1 MYFLVNPISNTL
13 LMLLRY
19 SLLPLLL
26 LTAVFA
32 RLGAQDFPPEDIC
45 VPFGQGLIT
54 NVINDNIPVG
64 TEGAYNTSFYEGPCF
79 FIDELGNL
87 SFADSATQER
97 CCGPQQPIVVTVF
110 RVLSDGNLEPIGEQV
125 INLTIKCF
133 KPDCGLVDLEEIE
146 QPEPDPNN
154 ENPVPPNC
162 ISACENS
169 TATYLFDQVPGYSY
183 DWIAV
188 NGAPNFNP
196 ALPGQVTVSWG
207 PLGGA
212 SLSVDVYDASGN
224 LLETRTWCVDLTP
237 APVADFTFTPV
248 VCLDQ
253 EVFFTNTSTGAPAT
267 FDWKFG
273 DGTTAQNVTN
283 PSHAYTTPG
292 TYTVTL
298 YATSS
303 STNPD
308 GSEGCCC
315 TDSISYDIMVDPLPG
330 PPIYWIS
337 TLCENDQSEYWTDVT
352 GCSSIVWTVSGNGNI
367 TSGQGTDRIEVDWG
381 AGPSGTITLAVT
393 DCDIDYCPQPST
405 AVVPIIS
412 SVGAIAGAVDVC
424 KGETVS
430 YELPKW
436 MTVDYQ
442 WSTSD
447 PGAVIV
453 SENGGHIV
461 TVTWPTVPG
470 TYDLLVEYG
479 SEFLAGLPGHSG
491 ADCTGSAVLSV
502 TVLGDFYITATP
514 NPVCFG
520 DPSFLQGFSD
530 IGFPSY
536 NWTVAGFP
544 GLDATG
550 PTATMNWPGPGI
562 YTVTADV
569 TNPDDYCIDS
579 RSVTVIVKDA
589 VEPTITGPIDY
600 CIGEPIV
607 YQVTSPTPGYD
618 YNWTISG
625 GSISL
630 GNGGPTVTV
639 SFSVLTGA
647 ALSVVGVDQGA
658 PNCVSDPAVV
668 NPVTKDFMG
677 IPVITG
683 PAPCT
688 NSTASYG
695 ISVPQHADATYTWSV
710 SPITAGS
717 VTANADTPNPTVTWN
732 NGPGSV
738 VLSVDI
744 ELCGQIL
751 TLDTLLQLS
760 TPVTPNIVQVS
771 SLCPGGTTMLEVDGT
786 QFSSVSWS
794 NGMTGPSIT
803 INSPGIYTVSTVDLN
818 GCPGVD
824 QITVEFADG
833 PAVSISLSGSDRI
846 CVNNPPFP
854 PNPVLSASTGAANTI
869 EWFCNSISQGSAAI
883 GNTTLTHVWSTDI
896 EVYAYTVVV
905 TDPNGCT
912 NSPDDPILI
921 YQEPCCG
928 APYVSEP
935 LAQFH
940 TFTAINRTPDCAIVD
955 LVANWSADSVNCH
968 AWDLPRYTVV
978 LGGGGD
984 TIGNIAN
991 DSLTIRL
998 PGVGCFQV
1006 ESGIYQWAYE
1016 FETNTVTDPVTGV
1029 TTQVTTAVDSI
1040 KCGNELVRTVC
1051 NPLLAEFDYTENC
1064 GEVTFINESLI
1075 DFGLTSGPVTYS
1087 WDFGDVSG
1095 TSTLENPVYPY
1106 TANGTYLVTLVVS
1119 DGACQSTFTF
1129 NVIVE
1134 HLPDSDF
1141 TLSPNPACYGEPV
1154 SFFGTGTDVISWIW
1168 DFGDGAVF
1176 VGFNPQHTFLPA
1188 AGFGTS
1194 VVTLTTVNGGG
1205 CTDVV
1210 SQTIVI
1216 NPAPAEEVISAS
1228 NTLIICDGESTTL
1241 SVPFVAGHTYLWT
1254 NGATGN
1260 SITVSTAGT
1269 FGLTI
1274 TSADDCVTEIDAV
1287 EVQLIPLPDAS
1298 WLGNPFIC
1306 DQGQTTLTASAG
1318 GGHTYKWENMTTGAV
1333 ITTRTYVVNYFA
1345 APPEQD
1351 ILLTVTN
1358 DFGCSSSSI
1367 IKVFQV
1373 DSPAPVV
1380 AITGGSC
1387 EGDGS
1392 TITVTNPEPDVIY
1405 SWSTGASGLSM
1416 FTYQAGNYTVIA
1428 TNTISGCTGSATATI
1443 NPLPDLCLVPTGC
1456 YTSCDPDTLYA
1467 PLGNYAYEWF
1477 DENGSLL
1484 DFDDSTVVSTS
1495 GQYYVVVMDLTTFCV
1510 ATSDPLILEVID
1522 CDSTA
1527 CDNLVT
1533 RLTPTS
1539 STAEEGC
1546 CYELTY
1552 ANLPDGVYA
1561 IRASSPDA
1569 ELTASAVNPALG
1581 YSGTPDAF
1589 TLEFAIDAS
1598 LTTELPVSMA
1608 GPGVA
1613 TICPEAVVNNP
1624 QTIYVDYLDAE
1635 GMVIC
1640 ADTLETFCEPRQ
1652 ECVYVTE
1659 DSLYCNDEGGLT
1671 FELTICVPDD
1681 LEFNIGYIQLMASS
1695 AAATAVLPVN
1705 LTLFPA
1711 LLPGECR
1718 TLSVSL
1724 ALMLPGDDFC
1734 YTIVGHSGDPDDDPT
1749 ALCCSDQEPRCL
1761 PIPDCSPCDDL
1772 FVEGV
1777 VPSDEGDCCYDIYL
1791 YDGSF
1796 LYDFD
1801 RVDLC
1806 LLGGSGATLNM
1817 MTSLGDDLTGTVNT
1831 TGTMASVYS
1840 TDGSA
1845 LPNGEV
1851 FQLPR
1856 ICLNDTDQTDYQ
1868 LEIKWIN
1875 GDNVLCRDTVNLF
1888 CEPDCGYLQEELIV
1902 CEGDRYVWS
1911 GNIVNSSEYDMSE
1924 AHITFPASSGLSA
1937 YNTSIDLGGPIAPG
1951 GVAFVSFEIGG
1962 PAGPGDVI
1970 CFTVSLHETNDDDGH
1985 LNCCNFEA
1993 CIVMPDCVL
2002 EDCSCEG
2009 FTNLVRAGVDTL
2021 NVGPGPRDYVLQPRN
2036 QFSACDVVFWR
2047 TRSRFSDSP
2056 WTSWSA
2062 YTNSYTLNASFDE
2075 NKAYQVTMRVVR
2087 TTPDGEICVAYTYP
2101 IFDFREPTDVSRFQP
2116 ELEIF
2121 PNPAT
2126 DEVTLIGTAD
2136 DFYRLGGTITLMDMN
2151 GRTVRTLNE
2160 QQIMDGA
2167 SRLVGLKG
2175 LAPGVYLL
2183 RGEGADGV
2191 WTKRFV
2197 KQ

>member
-1 MYFLVNPISNTL
+1 
-13 LMLLRY
+13 MLLRY
-19 SLLPLLL
+19 SLLLLL
-26 LTAVFA
+26 LLSAVFA

-54 NVINDNIPVG
+54 NVINDNIPAG
-64 TEGAYNTSFYEGPCF
+64 TEGAYTTSFYEGPCF

-87 SFADSATQER
+87 SFADSASQDR
-97 CCGPQQPIVVTVF
+97 CCGPQQPIIVTVF

-169 TATYLFDQVPGYSY
+169 TATYLFDQVSGYSY
-183 DWIAV
+183 DWMAV
-188 NGAPNFNP
+188 NGVPNFNP

-315 TDSISYDIMVDPLPG
+315 TDSISYDIEVDPLPG

-436 MTVDYQ
+436 MTVGYQ

-470 TYDLLVEYG
+470 TYDLRVEYG

-536 NWTVAGFP
+536 DWTVAGYP
-544 GLDATG
+544 SLDATG

-569 TNPDDYCIDS
+569 TNPDDYCISS

-589 VEPTITGPIDY
+589 VEPTITGPVDY
-600 CIGEPIV
+600 CVGEPIV
-607 YQVTSPTPGYD
+607 YQVTSPTPGYN
-618 YNWTISG
+618 YNWTIAG
-625 GSISL
+625 GSIIL

-647 ALSVVGVDQGA
+647 SLSVVGIDQGA

-668 NPVTKDFMG
+668 NPVTKDFVG
-677 IPVITG
+677 TPTITG

-738 VLSVDI
+738 ALSVDI
-744 ELCGQIL
+744 ELCGQTL
-751 TLDTLLQLS
+751 TVNAPLQLS
-760 TPVTPNIVQVS
+760 TPVSPNIVQIGG
-771 SLCPGGTTMLEVDGT
+771 LCPGGTTVLEVDGT

-794 NGMTGPSIT
+794 NGMPGPSIT
-803 INSPGIYTVSTVDLN
+803 IGSPGIYTVSTVDLN

-824 QITVEFADG
+824 QITVVLADG
-833 PAVSISLSGSDRI
+833 PAVSISLSGTDRI
-846 CVNNPPFP
+846 CVNNTPFP
-854 PNPVLSASTGAANTI
+854 SNPVLSASTGAANTI
-869 EWFCNSISQGSAAI
+869 EWFCNSISQGPAAT

-896 EVYAYTVVV
+896 LVYAYTVIV

-928 APYVSEP
+928 APYVVDDP
-935 LAQFH
+935 LAEFH

-978 LGGGGD
+978 IGGGGD

-1016 FETNTVTDPVTGV
+1016 YETTTVTDPATGI

-1040 KCGNELVRTVC
+1040 KCGEELVRTVC

-1064 GEVTFINESLI
+1064 GTVTFINESLV
-1075 DFGLTSGPVTYS
+1075 DLALTSGPVTYS
-1087 WDFGDVSG
+1087 WDFGDMSG
-1095 TSTLENPVYPY
+1095 TSTQENPVYPY
-1106 TANGTYLVTLVVS
+1106 AANGNYLVTLVIS
-1119 DGACQSTFTF
+1119 DGPCQSTFTF
-1129 NVIVE
+1129 NVTVE
-1134 HLPDSDF
+1134 NLPDSDF

-1154 SFFGTGTDVISWIW
+1154 SFFGTGTDVISWTW
-1168 DFGDGAVF
+1168 DFDDGAMF

-1205 CTDVV
+1205 CTDVT

-1216 NPAPAEEVISAS
+1216 NPAPADEVISAS

-1241 SVPFVAGHTYLWT
+1241 SVPFVAGHSYLWT

-1260 SITVSTAGT
+1260 SINVSTAGT

-1274 TSADDCVTEIDAV
+1274 TSADGCVTEVDAV

-1333 ITTRTYVVNYFA
+1333 ITTRTYMVNYFA
-1345 APPEQD
+1345 APPEQN

-1358 DFGCSSSSI
+1358 AFGCSSSSI

-1392 TITVTNPEPDVIY
+1392 TITVTNPEPDVVY
-1405 SWSTGASGLSM
+1405 SWSTGVTGLSM

-1484 DFDDSTVVSTS
+1484 DYDDSTVVSTS

-1522 CDSTA
+1522 CDSSA
-1527 CDNLVT
+1527 CDGLIT
-1533 RLTPTS
+1533 RLANVTTATS
-1539 STAEEGC
+1539 DC
-1546 CYELTY
+1546 CYELNY
-1552 ANLPDGVYA
+1552 SNLPNGIYG
-1561 IRASSPDA
+1561 IRVSSADA
-1569 ELTASAVNPALG
+1569 ELTASAVNPAFG
-1581 YSGTPDAF
+1581 YIGTPNAF
-1589 TLEFAIDAS
+1589 TLEFALDAS
-1598 LTTELPVSMA
+1598 LTNELPVLMT

-1613 TICPEAVVNNP
+1613 TICPTEITSNP
-1624 QTIYVDYLDAE
+1624 QILLVEYLDAD
-1635 GMVIC
+1635 GNVVC
-1640 ADTLETFCEPRQ
+1640 DDRLEMNCEAEPD
-1652 ECVYVTE
+1652 CVYVTE
-1659 DSLYCNDEGGLT
+1659 DELYCDDDGNLVLT
-1671 FELTICVPDD
+1671 FTVCVPTD
-1681 LEFNIGYIQLMASS
+1681 LDFSVAHLQLMAAS
-1695 AAATAVLPVN
+1695 AAAALNPAID
-1705 LTLFPA
+1705 LTLFPPLA
-1711 LLPGECR
+1711 PGDCR
-1718 TLSVSL
+1718 TFNVPLVDMP
-1724 ALMLPGDDFC
+1724 AGDDFC
-1734 YTIVGHSGDPDDDPT
+1734 YQLIGHSADPRLDPT
-1749 ALCCSDQEPRCL
+1749 ALCCSDPEPRCL
-1761 PIPDCSPCDDL
+1761 EIPDCDPCDNL
-1772 FVEGV
+1772 ITEGV
-1777 VPSDEGDCCYDIYL
+1777 ISVSDDGCCYDIYL
-1791 YDGSF
+1791 YDGEAS
-1796 LYDFD
+1796 YDFD
-1801 RVDLC
+1801 RIDLC
-1806 LLGGSGATLNM
+1806 LLNGTGTISLFGN
-1817 MTSLGDDLTGTVNT
+1817 LGDPIVGTVNT
-1831 TGTMASVYS
+1831 TGTTASIYAAN
-1840 TDGSA
+1840 GGP
-1845 LPNGEV
+1845 LPDQQV

-1856 ICLNDTDQTDYQ
+1856 LCIDDATVNDHL
-1868 LEIKWIN
+1868 LEIKWIDQN
-1875 GDNVLCRDTVNLF
+1875 GVVCRDTVALF
-1888 CEPDCGYLQEELIV
+1888 CPTDCGYLVDSSID
-1902 CEGDRYVWS
+1902 CEGDHYVWS
-1911 GNIVNSSEYDMSE
+1911 GELVNNSGFTMGE
-1924 AHITFPASSGLSA
+1924 AHIQFPPASGLSA
-1937 YNTSIDLGGPIAPG
+1937 YDTTIVFTSPLNPGDSYSFDLW
-1951 GVAFVSFEIGG
+1951 IGG
-1962 PAGPGDVI
+1962 PAGPGDTL
-1970 CFTVSLHETNDDDGH
+1970 CFTVALHELSDDETH
-1985 LNCCNFEA
+1985 LNCCNFKA
-1993 CIVMPDCVL
+1993 FIILPDCTL
-2002 EDCSCEG
+2002 EDCSCE
-2009 FTNLVRAGVDTL
+2009 NLRPLVQAGMDTIP
-2021 NVGPGPRDYVLQPRN
+2021 VGPGARDYLLRPTSQL
-2036 QFSACDVVFWR
+2036 SSCDVISWR
-2047 TRSRFSDSP
+2047 IRSRGTNGGWSP
-2056 WTSWSA
+2056 WSSPII
-2062 YTNSYTLNASFDE
+2062 SYTFPASF
-2075 NKAYQVTMRVVR
+2075 NGSRIYQVNMRVARTDGTQECGVAISRSFDYR
-2087 TTPDGEICVAYTYP
+2087 TTGNEVLPESEIEVFPVPAA
-2101 IFDFREPTDVSRFQP
+2101 D
-2116 ELEIF
+2116 EL
-2121 PNPAT
+2121 
-2126 DEVTLIGTAD
+2126 TLTGSEGDT
-2136 DFYRLGGTITLMDMN
+2136 YRLSGAISILDMN
-2151 GRTVRTLNE
+2151 GRSIRNFTEQRGTDVTSRTINL
-2160 QQIMDGA
+2160 
-2167 SRLVGLKG
+2167 RG
-2175 LAPGVYLL
+2175 LAAGVYLL
-2183 RGEGADGV
+2183 RGEGADGT
-2191 WTKRFV
+2191 WTKRFI